1 MTGSSGGGSPIAAY
15 SRALLVVLGATA
27 IGLVARGEVRTI
39 DLAMVY
45 LLAVVMVA
53 ARSRRGPALLAAIL
67 GVVLFDFLFVPPYY
81 TLNVRDTQYFFT
93 FLVMFVVALTMG
105 GLTTRIHAQADSAR
119 EEAARIAALYDLDRA
134 LAPAGRVSDVLELAA
149 DHLGRAVH
157 GRAML
162 LTGESGAPVEIS
174 AGGIFG
180 DPSVR
185 AAAMLVVGDGRSAG
199 AGTDRAADADALVTA
214 LRRGERTLG
223 IAVVWRESDPTGLGT
238 AERRTVEAMS
248 DLVATAIERTTLA
261 EQHEQA
267 RRESE
272 AEKLRTALLSSLSHD
287 LRTPLGSIEG
297 AVSTL
302 AQDQGDLTAALR
314 HELAETIQEESR
326 RMARLIGNL
335 LDMIRVESGS
345 LAVHRSWQPLEESL
359 GTALLRLDERLGGH
373 RVETELP
380 GDLPLVSIDEVLL
393 EQVFINLLE
402 NAARHTP
409 PGTAVTVRAWAEAD
423 EVLVEVADSGP
434 GIRAA
439 EREKVFE
446 KFYRAGGTSL
456 AASGSGLGLSICRG
470 IITAHGGKIW
480 IEEAEGGGTSVR
492 FTLPLIGP
500 RPGAVHAAGAAA
512 QEASP

>member
-1 MTGSSGGGSPIAAY
+1 MRGSGSGSPIAAY
-15 SRALLVVLGATA
+15 SRALLVVLGATS
-27 IGLVARGEVRTI
+27 IGLVARGHVRTI

-45 LLAVVMVA
+45 LLAVVIVA
-53 ARSRRGPALLAAIL
+53 ARSPRGPALLTAIL
-67 GVVLFDFLFVPPYY
+67 GIALFDFLFVPPYY
-81 TLNVRDTQYFFT
+81 TLNVGESEYFFT

-105 GLTTRIHAQADSAR
+105 GLTTRIHEQAEHAQ
-119 EEAARIAALYDLDRA
+119 EEATRIAALYQLDRA
-134 LAPAGRVSDVLELAA
+134 LARAVEVPDVLGLAT
-149 DHLGRAVH
+149 DHLGRAVQ
-157 GRAML
+157 GQAML
-162 LTGESGAPVEIS
+162 LPGDGGAPVEFPDD
-174 AGGIFG
+174 GIFE

-185 AAAMLVVGDGRSAG
+185 AAATLVMSDGLPAG
-199 AGTDRAADADALVTA
+199 AGTERAADADALVTA
-214 LRRGERTLG
+214 LRRGERALG
-223 IAVVWRESDPTGLGT
+223 IAVVWREPDTPRLGP

-261 EQHEQA
+261 TRHEEA
-267 RRESE
+267 RREAE

-297 AVSTL
+297 AASSL
-302 AQDQGDLTAALR
+302 AQDQGELTPALR

-359 GTALLRLDERLGGH
+359 GTALLRLDERLAGH

-380 GDLPLVSIDEVLL
+380 GDLPLVPIDEVLL
-393 EQVFINLLE
+393 EQVFLNLLE

-409 PGTAVTVRAWAEAD
+409 AGTAVTVRAWAE
-423 EVLVEVADSGP
+423 EETVVVEVADSGP
-434 GIRAA
+434 GIPGA

-446 KFYRAGGTSL
+446 KFYRAGSASRAG
-456 AASGSGLGLSICRG
+456 SGSGLGLTICRG

-480 IEEAEGGGTSVR
+480 VEEAESSGTSVR
-492 FTLPLIGP
+492 FTLPLVGP
-500 RPGAVHAAGAAA
+500 RPGAVHAAGVAPHEA
-512 QEASP
+512 QP